1 MNHTD
6 MLLAPLL
13 RLHAIIRDEVV
24 AATER
29 AALED
34 LASIDRDDEGDTI
47 YAVDRVS
54 EELLIDFIEREIAVL
69 APVVLIAEGLH
80 GGKIVL
86 PRHTSEADAV
96 WRIIVDPIDGTR
108 GLMYQKRS

>member
-29 AALED
+29 SALAE

-54 EELLIDFIEREIAVL
+54 EELLIAFIEREIAPL
-69 APVVLIAEGLH
+69 APVVLVAEGLH

-86 PRHTSEADAV
+86 PRDARETDAR
-96 WRIIVDPIDGTR
+96 WRIVVDPIDGTR
-108 GLMYQKRS
+108 GL